1 MYEDEGYKLMGAAFE
16 VFNQLG
22 YGMAEEVYQQCLEIE
37 LKHRGIAFRTKHR
50 LSLAYKG
57 KPIEKVY
64 IPDLFVFDAIVVEL
78 KAAKELSPDLIILD
92 VMMPEAGG
100 VTMYRELKTDQALK
114 DIPVIMLT
122 GIGEKSFSH
131 YLKMLNLKRKDPI
144 PQPDAHMEKPLD
156 HVKLL
161 ELAKKI
167 IG

>member
-1 MYEDEGYKLMGAAFE
+1 MTIDPIAENRKKVLIVDDELDVRIYVRTLFETSGYTPIVTRNGKEG
-16 VFNQLG
+16 
-22 YGMAEEVYQQCLEIE
+22 LE
-37 LKHRGIAFRTKHR
+37 K
-50 LSLAYKG
+50 
-57 KPIEKVY
+57 
-64 IPDLFVFDAIVVEL
+64 
-78 KAAKELSPDLIILD
+78 AKELSPDLIILD

-131 YLKMLNLKRKDPI
+131 YLKMLNLKLKDPI

-156 HVKLL
+156 HEKLL

>member
-1 MYEDEGYKLMGAAFE
+1 MTTDRKPAAGKKILIVDDELDVRIYVRTLFETSGYAPIVTTNGKEG
-16 VFNQLG
+16 
-22 YGMAEEVYQQCLEIE
+22 LE
-37 LKHRGIAFRTKHR
+37 K
-50 LSLAYKG
+50 
-57 KPIEKVY
+57 
-64 IPDLFVFDAIVVEL
+64 
-78 KAAKELSPDLIILD
+78 AKEQLPDLIILD

-100 VTMYRELKTDQALK
+100 ASMYRELKTDQALK

-131 YLKMLNLKRKDPI
+131 YLKMLNLKLKDPI

-156 HVKLL
+156 HEKLL

>member
-1 MYEDEGYKLMGAAFE
+1 VTTDRKSSAGKKILIVDDELDVRIYVRTLFETSGYAPIVTRNGKEG
-16 VFNQLG
+16 
-22 YGMAEEVYQQCLEIE
+22 LE
-37 LKHRGIAFRTKHR
+37 K
-50 LSLAYKG
+50 
-57 KPIEKVY
+57 
-64 IPDLFVFDAIVVEL
+64 
-78 KAAKELSPDLIILD
+78 AKELSPDLIILD

-100 VTMYRELKTDQALK
+100 VTMYRELKSDKALK

-156 HVKLL
+156 HEKLL

-167 IG
+167 LD

>member
-1 MYEDEGYKLMGAAFE
+1 VTIDK
-16 VFNQLG
+16 
-22 YGMAEEVYQQCLEIE
+22 
-37 LKHRGIAFRTKHR
+37 
-50 LSLAYKG
+50 
-57 KPIEKVY
+57 
-64 IPDLFVFDAIVVEL
+64 IPDIRKKILIVDDELDVRIYVRTLFETSGYTPVVARNGNEGLL
-78 KAAKELSPDLIILD
+78 KAKQISPDLIILD

-100 VTMYRELKTDQALK
+100 VTMYRRLKADPELK

-131 YLKMLNLKRKDPI
+131 YLKMLNIKVKDPI

-156 HVKLL
+156 HEKLL